1 MANATP
7 ISTVLIIIPKFLS
20 ILIGNKTRRVFSAL
34 VTHILTSFF
43 VLFHQIQ
50 IMSNRSTTV
59 PLRELRRLLRERLSE
74 SRDTIG
80 FNLAALRAVA
90 RTTASKKESYLNYN
104 SDQTKDIWAGM
115 GLGSDLAAALENRKP
130 AR

>member
-1 MANATP
+1 
-7 ISTVLIIIPKFLS
+7 
-20 ILIGNKTRRVFSAL
+20 
-34 VTHILTSFF
+34 
-43 VLFHQIQ
+43 
-50 IMSNRSTTV
+50 MSCRTTNV

-115 GLGSDLAAALENRKP
+115 GLGSDLAAALENRKS